1 MDIIIKPHHLLDIFK
16 LHGKGINKFI
26 PDEKFNHDFYLIG
39 NAVIENRVKRIKFTY
54 NYDNI
59 CEPCNYLKNK
69 LCTDKFTYHNIVYDK
84 NDYNEK
90 LDIRLFRLLG
100 IDKDKSY
107 EFKDIVNLINK
118 KMCIELINLAWY
130 GSDKEDNES
139 RYIFTKKDLEK
150 FKLKYK
156 Y

>member
-59 CEPCNYLKNK
+59 CEPCNYLK
-69 LCTDKFTYHNIVYDK
+69 
-84 NDYNEK
+84 
-90 LDIRLFRLLG
+90 
-100 IDKDKSY
+100 
-107 EFKDIVNLINK
+107 INYVQ
-118 KMCIELINLAWY
+118 INLL
-130 GSDKEDNES
+130 
-139 RYIFTKKDLEK
+139 ITILCMTKTIIMKN
-150 FKLKYK
+150 
-156 Y
+156 